1 MGREE
6 ARLERNIEYGI
17 CKEGTVMGITEQQNK
32 IFNELRKIN
41 PGIIDD
47 GVVDET
53 EYTSVLYRIMY
64 DVLSESPLHPLL
76 RLFFR
81 QIYTNLINV
90 RSTYAS

>member
-1 MGREE
+1 MREGE

-17 CKEGTVMGITEQQNK
+17 CKEKTVMGITEQQNK

>member
-1 MGREE
+1 
-6 ARLERNIEYGI
+6 
-17 CKEGTVMGITEQQNK
+17 MGITEQQNK

-81 QIYTNLINV
+81 QLYTNLINV